1 MERPRQIN
9 SLHRQPPACTQSV
22 ATHPNA
28 VGSERYPCAMRLER
42 RWLGRVGYDEAHA
55 LQRALVAERAEGRGH
70 ETLLTLEHDPVMT
83 LGRHADPAHLLLEEP
98 EYAARGIAV
107 RRVERGGEVTYHGPG
122 HLVIYPIVALRANGI
137 TLRAHIRALEAS
149 LIAACA
155 AFGIAATRRDG
166 APGCWVDDRKIGAI
180 GVRVERGVAWHG
192 AALNIG
198 RDLAPFELINPCGH
212 VGVVSTSVAL
222 ERDWQ
227 AIARGDR
234 HALTEAEPEVRLV
247 GDVVAAAYERELR
260 DYVAHHTIS
269 ERSAVP
275 AAAGGS

>member
-1 MERPRQIN
+1 MPIARSARTAVCRV
-9 SLHRQPPACTQSV
+9 LAKPA
-22 ATHPNA
+22 
-28 VGSERYPCAMRLER
+28 
-42 RWLGRVGYDEAHA
+42 
-55 LQRALVAERAEGRGH
+55 
-70 ETLLTLEHDPVMT
+70 
-83 LGRHADPAHLLLEEP
+83 
-98 EYAARGIAV
+98 
-107 RRVERGGEVTYHGPG
+107 
-122 HLVIYPIVALRANGI
+122 IVALRANGI